1 MASPSSLGPR
11 SLADRLTDPE
21 RVPEVLAGIVAVAL
35 AVRVSFLGL
44 RVAHW
49 DEARIAFWIL
59 EFQRTGQWSYFPVHH
74 GPLLFHVNRWVFA
87 TLGASDAT
95 MRLPVALVGG
105 VLPAAAWL
113 YRDHLDAAE
122 VVGLGILLAGN
133 PILVYYSRFMR
144 NDLLVAAFAF
154 VALGLFLRARA
165 SGWGGY
171 LVGGGILL
179 GLAFGSK
186 ENALLY
192 LASWAGA
199 GGLLLVSSNGRLG
212 VGVEMEEGVQQAV
225 QRVSDGIRRW
235 GPWALAAG
243 LAFLLTSFLL
253 YVPRGRSG
261 PTLQNLV
268 GGTVPPGSVVSAALL
283 VPARE
288 AISFWLLGSAQGD
301 YPYPVFL
308 GLLVGLLLVGAL
320 ATTGL
325 AAWGLYHD
333 RERPI
338 VAFAGLWAVLGI
350 VGYPA
355 ATDLMA
361 AWIVVHVIVPL
372 TIPASV
378 GLGVFLRRLAWEG
391 EIRESR
397 DSKDREETGLAGR
410 SGPGITDRPSLALSA
425 VGTYLLVTVLL
436 TSFIAPGATFNPLGQ
451 PSQMEDEARTSIDAM
466 LAHSDGAGTDMAYVG
481 PYWRNWIHRLPFIWY
496 LERAGAT
503 RTVVDTLDALDS
515 PPPPVLI
522 ANASDRGV
530 IQDRYPGYR
539 CRAHQRVPW
548 AGGRPKGLPGAV
560 LICVEP

>member
-1 MASPSSLGPR
+1 MASPRSLGPR
-11 SLADRLTDPE
+11 SLIGRLGDPDS
-21 RVPEVLAGIVAVAL
+21 VPGILAGIVVVAL
-35 AVRVSFLGL
+35 AIRVSFLGL

-59 EFQRTGQWSYFPVHH
+59 EYQRTGQWSYFPVHH

-105 VLPAAAWL
+105 VLPGAAWL
-113 YRDHLDAAE
+113 YRDHLDAPE

-171 LVGGGILL
+171 LVAGGILL

-192 LASWAGA
+192 LASWVGA
-199 GGLLLVSSNGRLG
+199 GGLLLGLSNPRLG
-212 VGVEMEEGVQQAV
+212 VEQEMNGGSQWAI
-225 QRVSDGIRRW
+225 QRLNNGIRRW
-235 GPWALAAG
+235 GPWALTAG
-243 LAFLLTSFLL
+243 FAFVVTSFLL

-261 PTLQNLV
+261 PTLQNLLS
-268 GGTVPPGSVVSAALL
+268 GTVSPGSVISAALY

-288 AISFWLLGSAQGD
+288 AISFWLLGSAQGE

-325 AAWGLYHD
+325 AIWGLYQGRD
-333 RERPI
+333 RPLI
-338 VAFAGLWAVLGI
+338 AFAGLWAGLGV

-355 ATDLMA
+355 ASDLMA
-361 AWIVVHVIVPL
+361 AWIALHVVVGL

-378 GLGVFLRRLAWEG
+378 GLGILLRRLPGVRNG
-391 EIRESR
+391 EEAG
-397 DSKDREETGLAGR
+397 DLQNPEEHGR
-410 SGPGITDRPSLALSA
+410 GGSVGSNITHRPRFALSA
-425 VGTYLLVTVLL
+425 IGTYLLVTVLL
-436 TSFIAPGATFNPLGQ
+436 TSFMAPGATFNPLGQ
-451 PSQMEDEARTSIDAM
+451 PSQMEEGARVSIDAM
-466 LAHSDGAGTDMAYVG
+466 LARSDGAGTDVAYVG
-481 PYWRNWIHRLPFIWY
+481 PYWRNWIHRLPLIWY
-496 LERAGAT
+496 LEREGAT
-503 RTVVDTLDALDS
+503 RTVVETLDALDS
-515 PPPPVLI
+515 HPPPVLI
-522 ANASDRGV
+522 ANASDRGA

-548 AGGRPKGLPGAV
+548 AGGRPEGLPGKV
-560 LICVEP
+560 LICVEA